1 MATSSRQ
8 LVKEGK
14 RNLQTK
20 SLAQQTAKDL
30 WLLQKQEFTAAL
42 ASHLLFFAFFF
53 FFNVRSNT
61 LKSNYQNTLESEKA

>member
-53 FFNVRSNT
+53 FNVRSNT